1 MLVMTTDDIQ
11 LYIWNKEDLKQ
22 IKYLLSQEAYNIT
35 TAKIYE
41 AYNQYAT
48 ECYER
53 DEKLN
58 LMVKKKLGDEY
69 YIETHILPEIKENG
83 NFDSSIS
90 FSFKK
95 NNNEPITKK
104 DEIIIKGY
112 AKLCFQDL
120 FPLSHRMVQIAQQQ
134 GEI

>member
-1 MLVMTTDDIQ
+1 MLVMTTDDTQ

-22 IKYLLSQEAYNIT
+22 IKYLLSREAYNIT

-58 LMVKKKLGDEY
+58 LMVKEKLGDEY

-104 DEIIIKGY
+104 
-112 AKLCFQDL
+112 
-120 FPLSHRMVQIAQQQ
+120 R
-134 GEI
+134 

>member
-1 MLVMTTDDIQ
+1 MLVMTTDDTQ

-69 YIETHILPEIKENG
+69 YIETHILPEVKENG

-95 NNNEPITKK
+95 NNNEPISKK

-112 AKLCFQDL
+112 AKLCFKDL

>member
-1 MLVMTTDDIQ
+1 MLVMTTEDTQ

-22 IKYLLSQEAYNIT
+22 INYLLSQEAYNIT
-35 TAKIYE
+35 TSKIYE
-41 AYNQYAT
+41 TYNQYT
-48 ECYER
+48 NECYER

-90 FSFKK
+90 FAFKK
-95 NNNEPITKK
+95 NNNEPISKK
-104 DEIIIKGY
+104 DEIII
-112 AKLCFQDL
+112 Q
-120 FPLSHRMVQIAQQQ
+120 
-134 GEI
+134 

>member
-1 MLVMTTDDIQ
+1 MLVMTTEDTQ

-22 IKYLLSQEAYNIT
+22 INYLLSQEAYNIIT
-35 TAKIYE
+35 SKIYE
-41 AYNQYAT
+41 TYNQYT
-48 ECYER
+48 NECYER

-90 FSFKK
+90 FAFKK
-95 NNNEPITKK
+95 NNNEPISKK
-104 DEIIIKGY
+104 DEIIIQGY
-112 AKLCFQDL
+112 VKLCFQDL
-120 FPLSHRMVQIAQQQ
+120 FPLSHRMVQIAQE
-134 GEI
+134 EI

>member
-1 MLVMTTDDIQ
+1 MLVMTTDDTQ

-22 IKYLLSQEAYNIT
+22 IKYLLSREAYNIT

-58 LMVKKKLGDEY
+58 LMVKKKIGRRILHRN
-69 YIETHILPEIKENG
+69 THTPRNKREWKLRQFHIILIQ
-83 NFDSSIS
+83 
-90 FSFKK
+90 KK
-95 NNNEPITKK
+95 
-104 DEIIIKGY
+104 
-112 AKLCFQDL
+112 Q
-120 FPLSHRMVQIAQQQ
+120 
-134 GEI
+134 